1 MLCALQKL
9 SKNRARFALRFIEWH
24 MLGPEDQRV
33 TEVTVLGTKR
43 REPVLTD
50 AQRSKGFSRD

>member
-1 MLCALQKL
+1 
-9 SKNRARFALRFIEWH
+9 